1 MVPTNSQAFVISGS
15 NLENFKRCLSKVD
28 KHSKMIKGLLE
39 EEMRRIEAALSS
51 DSDEEQELHAI

>member
-1 MVPTNSQAFVISGS
+1 
-15 NLENFKRCLSKVD
+15 
-28 KHSKMIKGLLE
+28 MIKGLLE